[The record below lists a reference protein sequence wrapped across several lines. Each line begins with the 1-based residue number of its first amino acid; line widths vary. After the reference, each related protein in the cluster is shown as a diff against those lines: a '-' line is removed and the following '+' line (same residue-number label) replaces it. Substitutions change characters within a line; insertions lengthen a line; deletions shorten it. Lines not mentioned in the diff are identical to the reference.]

1 MKIKEKFFCG
11 EIKIDMDR
19 MLEKRKHWQSLP
31 QFTDFSEAEIRKEA
45 LAHTND
51 YLVEYYSDYIRV
63 HGAFVL
69 QGDDLRAEAQKM
81 IDAADEQ
88 QKDAIMEK
96 IFSQRIDLA
105 VQKRIQENFMR
116 VQNDVREII
125 RKECE
130 VSQEITP
137 HSSIKQID
145 LEKLDP
151 FEPE

>member
-1 MKIKEKFFCG
+1 M
-11 EIKIDMDR
+11 
-19 MLEKRKHWQSLP
+19 
-31 QFTDFSEAEIRKEA
+31 AEIRKEA

-51 YLVEYYSDYIRV
+51 CLLEYYSDYIRV
-63 HGAFVL
+63 HGAVVR

-81 IDAADEQ
+81 IDAADKQ

-96 IFSQRIDLA
+96 VISQRIDSA

-125 RKECE
+125 RRECE
-130 VSQEITP
+130 VSQEIAP
-137 HSSIKQID
+137 HSSITQID

-151 FEPE
+151 FDEGS